1 MNTIKNG
8 RRPKVSIIIPAY
20 NTATLITACLDSVL
34 SQTFS
39 DFETLVVNDGSP
51 DTPELEKALAP
62 YYDRIIYIKQEN
74 KRAAGARNTA
84 IRKAQGEF
92 LAFLDS
98 DDVWLPHH
106 LASQMK
112 RFEEDPSLD
121 FVYSNAMRMG
131 NPRIRFMNRC
141 PSHGPAGFEALVVER
156 CQIPVSTVVA
166 RKAAIV
172 RAGCF
177 DESLLRCDDY
187 DMWVRA
193 AFYGAKIDY
202 GRGIQAEL
210 NGGRPGSLGQSTIKM
225 LEAYLTI
232 LQKLTQTLPLSD
244 VQRKVVS
251 DRLSEM
257 NTRYLIERGKLQLG
271 EGRFDQARALFA
283 EANKSLRQWKIS
295 LALVGLAVA
304 PAATSRLIFVWQRVQ
319 SLGR

>member
-1 MNTIKNG
+1 MNTIKDG
-8 RRPKVSIIIPAY
+8 RIPKVSIIIPAY
-20 NTATLITACLDSVL
+20 NTASLIAACLDSVL

-131 NPRIRFMNRC
+131 NPRIRFMDRC

-177 DESLLRCDDY
+177 DEGLLRCDDY

>member
-51 DTPELEKALAP
+51 DMPELEKALAP